1 MSLPTQM
8 TDRWQDREEPGAGE
22 GTVYWHMLMRDYPEV
37 TGLARQ
43 AQQQLAPFA
52 TGLHMT
58 PLNWLH
64 MTTLV
69 AGPVSSFSDEQL
81 QQMTQAG
88 AEQLANIAPVTVTVG
103 RILYHPE
110 AIMLGVTPA
119 NALLPV
125 HQAAA
130 AATQSVTGQ
139 HDGQAPEPWI
149 PHITICYSTA
159 DQPARPLIDALGLE
173 LPSREVQISAVQLVI
188 QHGPERLWDWDVIS
202 TITLHPPDEAHL
214 RLWATSLDNVRRE
227 N

>member
-37 TGLARQ
+37 TGLVRQ

-58 PLNWLH
+58 PLKWLH

-81 QQMTQAG
+81 QQMAQAA

-103 RILYHPE
+103 RILYHPRPSCWE
-110 AIMLGVTPA
+110 SHRQTPCCRFTR
-119 NALLPV
+119 
-125 HQAAA
+125 Q
-130 AATQSVTGQ
+130 
-139 HDGQAPEPWI
+139 
-149 PHITICYSTA
+149 
-159 DQPARPLIDALGLE
+159 QP
-173 LPSREVQISAVQLVI
+173 
-188 QHGPERLWDWDVIS
+188 
-202 TITLHPPDEAHL
+202 PP
-214 RLWATSLDNVRRE
+214 RNP
-227 N
+227 